1 MWPVPERDCWLHP
14 AAEVRSSQIAGEG
27 LFARTPIPAGTVVS
41 RIGGRLVRSRELH
54 QLLTGTRDGHHG
66 YVDTITVAD
75 DSHLVLPV
83 GQSNG
88 KGTTAVI
95 RTCGGRAHTRLPPG
109 ATSRPVQN
117 SPMTTQRAP
126 ARRSSPCR
134 AIVAPLSVAALSA
147 VRIGR
152 GRNCSSDMATIGF
165 LGCWLESAS
174 CLHAGDPRRVGVRVV
189 ARDEHRGRQRSDGA
203 GGQGGRERGVERLD
217 RCGAWGDTH
226 SDCGATRGPR
236 LTRSPCRR

>member
-88 KGTTAVI
+88 KGNHSCDPNLWWAGAYTLAARRDIAAGAELTNDY
-95 RTCGGRAHTRLPPG
+95 
-109 ATSRPVQN
+109 ATSTGEEEFT
-117 SPMTTQRAP
+117 M
-126 ARRSSPCR
+126 PCHCG
-134 AIVAPLSVAALSA
+134 AALCRGVVCGEDWSRPELQQRYGDHWVPGLLA
-147 VRIGR
+147 RIR
-152 GRNCSSDMATIGF
+152 LMP
-165 LGCWLESAS
+165 
-174 CLHAGDPRRVGVRVV
+174 PRR
-189 ARDEHRGRQRSDGA
+189 
-203 GGQGGRERGVERLD
+203 
-217 RCGAWGDTH
+217 
-226 SDCGATRGPR
+226 
-236 LTRSPCRR
+236 